1 LREKSQNRLGLSS
14 FGRNCALDPLVEMP
28 DDMPKQRYCFP
39 AKAHLDGN
47 ACCTVQARF
56 AEAVGRLHED
66 PATRSLS
73 AKLDALV
80 FLPLKVFFV
89 LIVIAIGLL
98 LARWRT
104 RIENDYNELVSRVE
118 AGVIIGGFAMLFW
131 PAMDYGYQQTAD
143 VLFGRLQAGPHLRLS
158 LVIAPWVL
166 LLLFYF
172 LTRLGK
178 EGEMIGQI
186 SGVVVAAVAV
196 LRYEQLNDWIG
207 RLFGVGADRWIL
219 IAQAALAVA
228 GLIALPWFRRGRRN
242 APAPAS

>member
-1 LREKSQNRLGLSS
+1 
-14 FGRNCALDPLVEMP
+14 
-28 DDMPKQRYCFP
+28 
-39 AKAHLDGN
+39 
-47 ACCTVQARF
+47 
-56 AEAVGRLHED
+56 
-66 PATRSLS
+66 
-73 AKLDALV
+73 
-80 FLPLKVFFV
+80 
-89 LIVIAIGLL
+89 
-98 LARWRT
+98 
-104 RIENDYNELVSRVE
+104 
-118 AGVIIGGFAMLFW
+118 
-131 PAMDYGYQQTAD
+131 
-143 VLFGRLQAGPHLRLS
+143 
-158 LVIAPWVL
+158 VL